1 MIRFEIFNTLV
12 RSNIIIYQRKL
23 KKTFV
28 TCILSIAVAA
38 TLSFLCLFLADDFF
52 DAKIALGLYGTIYLL
67 IQFFVGLNYL
77 YKDKELGQGLII
89 SVIIILIIGI
99 STCTRL

>member
-1 MIRFEIFNTLV
+1 
-12 RSNIIIYQRKL
+12 L

-28 TCILSIAVAA
+28 TCILSLAVAT
-38 TLSFLCLFLADDFF
+38 TLSVVCFLLADDSL
-52 DAKIALGLYGTIYLL
+52 DAQIGLGLYGGIYLL

-77 YKDKELGQGLII
+77 YKDKEFGQGLII
-89 SVIIILIIGI
+89 GTVIFLIVLI

>member
-1 MIRFEIFNTLV
+1 
-12 RSNIIIYQRKL
+12 L

-38 TLSFLCLFLADDFF
+38 TLFSLVFFLDDDSF
-52 DAKIALGLYGTIYLL
+52 DAQIGLGLYGGIYLL

-77 YKDKELGQGLII
+77 YKDKEKDKELGQGLII
-89 SVIIILIIGI
+89 GAVIILIIGI
-99 STCTRL
+99 ATCTRL